1 MSAAPICPFKFGH
14 THKGEDIQQIFE
26 QNVMNNQPVTSLA
39 RLAVS
44 AQNMLDSIAKNAG
57 SIGYLPRSLETSNVH
72 DVYKVASEP
81 LLAITKSQ
89 PQGAV
94 NNLIACLQSK

>member
-1 MSAAPICPFKFGH
+1 
-14 THKGEDIQQIFE
+14 
-26 QNVMNNQPVTSLA
+26 MNGQPVTSLA

-44 AQNMLDSIAKNAG
+44 AQNMLDSIANNAG
-57 SIGYLPRSLETSNVH
+57 SIGFLPRSWETGNVH

-89 PQGAV
+89 PQGALKE
-94 NNLIACLQSK
+94 LIACLQSK